1 MKYVNDTVRRR
12 DRLMDETRA
21 LELLRTGEYGI
32 LSMVDTDNSGYGVPL
47 NFVWDGNH
55 SLYIHCAP
63 EGHKLRAL
71 EQNPKVSFCII
82 GHVHLLPSKFTTEYE
97 SVILKGTAYIHL
109 DEKERMEALHL
120 LVNKL
125 SADFKDIGYKYC
137 EKSFH
142 RVNIIRV
149 DIDEYSG
156 KRKNVHVAD

>member
-1 MKYVNDTVRRR
+1 M
-12 DRLMDETRA
+12 
-21 LELLRTGEYGI
+21 
-32 LSMVDTDNSGYGVPL
+32 
-47 NFVWDGNH
+47 
-55 SLYIHCAP
+55 
-63 EGHKLRAL
+63 
-71 EQNPKVSFCII
+71 SFCII

-156 KRKNVHVAD
+156 KRYIDTQYKYYFGDIGLRNARINFRQNDDGHLMENMLYNELRILGYRHCQQRRIALKGFSPTKASHYLCFTELSHVA